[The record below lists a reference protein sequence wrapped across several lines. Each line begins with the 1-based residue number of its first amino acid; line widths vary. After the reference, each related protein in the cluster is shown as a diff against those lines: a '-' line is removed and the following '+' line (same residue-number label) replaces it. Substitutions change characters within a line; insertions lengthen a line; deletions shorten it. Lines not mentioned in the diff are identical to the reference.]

1 MLEQPINL
9 EPKWQGFLDELDA
22 QLSSPVQLI
31 CIGGFV
37 VTAIHGFSRSTE
49 DLDHIESCR
58 ENIAELDKIA
68 GKGSPLHKKHNLYID
83 YVGVVT
89 MPIDFMERLIQVP
102 VACKN
107 ITFFM
112 PEIYDLVLSKLE
124 RNSPKD
130 YSDVE
135 YLANKY
141 LLSFATVLRRFNE
154 ELDFIPNRER
164 HLQTLTVFWQEWFQA

>member
-1 MLEQPINL
+1 MHKQPVNL
-9 EPKWQGFLDELDA
+9 EPRWRKFLDEIDTL
-22 QLSSPVQLI
+22 LSSPVQLI

-37 VTAIHGFSRSTE
+37 VTAIHGFSRNTE
-49 DLDHIESCR
+49 DLDHIASRGE
-58 ENIAELDKIA
+58 IITELDTIA
-68 GKGSPLHKKHNLYID
+68 GSGSPLHRKHKLYID

-89 MPIDFMERLIQVP
+89 MPINFDERLIQLQIQSKKVTYF
-102 VACKN
+102 
-107 ITFFM
+107 I
-112 PEIYDLVLSKLE
+112 PEVYDLVLSKLE

-141 LLSFATVLRRFNE
+141 ALSFSTLLRRFNE

-164 HLQTLTVFWQEWFQA
+164 HLQTLTVFWQEWFQE